1 MPDALAPV
9 FLTRLQKRKDF
20 LAVAATKKRFIL
32 RDMIIQYQRRDE
44 GRAEEKH
51 AVRVGFT
58 VTKKHGSAV
67 VRNRIRRRLREAT
80 RTLLPNLA
88 QAGHDYVFIA
98 KAIYATCPY
107 EKILDD
113 IRFAFGH
120 IHRGSSP
127 QKPKAQ
133 QAQEDDTLC

>member
-1 MPDALAPV
+1 MPVASAPV
-9 FLTRLQKRKDF
+9 TLTRLQKRKDF

-32 RDMIIQYQRRDE
+32 RDMMIQYQRRDE
-44 GRAEEKH
+44 GKTEHLH
-51 AVRVGFT
+51 AARVGFT

-67 VRNRIRRRLREAT
+67 IRNRIRRRLREAT
-80 RTLLPNLA
+80 RALLPSLA
-88 QAGHDYVFIA
+88 HAGYDYVFIA

-120 IHRGSSP
+120 IHKGDKP
-127 QKPKAQ
+127 KKPKAQ
-133 QAQEDDTLC
+133 QAQEDDTSC